1 MSAPLVSVLIP
12 LHNAAPYVC
21 EAISS
26 IAIAHRTMALEI
38 LVFDDASTD
47 DGADRVRALNLPYL
61 RLISSPVHQGI
72 VRGLN
77 TLLGEAR
84 GKYIARMDADD
95 VADPRRI
102 PFQAAYLDAHLDI
115 DMCGT
120 WMRSFGTP
128 FPVTW
133 SYPEL
138 HEDIRAELLF
148 NPALIH
154 GTAMFRRD
162 LMGRCNVLFS
172 EDYPHAED
180 YEWIVRLSRHA
191 RLANVQRSLYNYRVH
206 PGQTASRKRVEQR
219 ATTRRIQAELLTELG
234 LQLSA
239 QSLLT
244 HEQLAYWRIPRRLD
258 ALGALHE
265 WLLGLEQANAQSR
278 VYDPCALRNM
288 CARRFFHVCDYFA
301 HAGFA
306 AARRFRAF
314 ELYRAAH
321 AGPLPRATQMLRCLV
336 RRDVPGRIDAPV
348 TEDIV

>member
-12 LHNAAPYVC
+12 LHNAAPFVC

-26 IAIAHRTMALEI
+26 VAVAHRAFALEI

-61 RLISSPVHQGI
+61 RLLSSPVHQGI

-102 PFQAAYLDAHLDI
+102 VIQSAYLDAHRDI

-162 LMGRCNVLFS
+162 LMERCDMRFS

-206 PGQTASRKRVEQR
+206 PGQTASRKRAEQR
-219 ATTRRIQAELLTELG
+219 ATTRRIQAQLLSELG
-234 LQLSA
+234 LHLSD
-239 QSLLT
+239 QSQLT

-258 ALGALHE
+258 ALDALHD
-265 WLLGLEQANAQSR
+265 WLHGLEQANARSG
-278 VYDPCALRNM
+278 VYDPRALRNM

-301 HAGFA
+301 HAGFV
-306 AARRFRAF
+306 AARRFRSF

-321 AGPLPRATQMLRCLV
+321 AGPLPRAMQSLRCLL
-336 RRDVPGRIDAPV
+336 RRDVPGRVDVPV
-348 TEDIV
+348 TEDLV